1 MSLFS
6 KLLIDTPSFLSL
18 LVSDLLGLV
27 TNEHLL
33 FHLRK
38 LLKELLLLG
47 FGLLLGVFLLL
58 ELFNKLLLLLSLH
71 FGIVLNRLALSLSLH
86 LDFFLLS
93 GEALLKFTHLL
104 GVFDY
109 LSPSLTALDS
119 TMNLHDRFRGL
130 SLIQS
135 VELLP

>member
-6 KLLIDTPSFLSL
+6 KLLIDPPSFLSL

-109 LSPSLTALDS
+109 LSPSLATLDS

>member
-6 KLLIDTPSFLSL
+6 KLLIDPPSFLSL

-71 FGIVLNRLALSLSLH
+71 FGIILDRLALSLSLH
-86 LDFFLLS
+86 LNFFLLS
-93 GEALLKFTHLL
+93 GEALLKLTHLL

-109 LSPSLTALDS
+109 FSPSLATLDS

-135 VELLP
+135 VKLLP